1 MINGKRLKELR
12 ISRGLT
18 QDELGKVIDVT
29 KASVCCYEKGNRTP
43 TIENLIDLVNFF
55 GVSADFLIGNDAVVT
70 VKNKKD
76 KKEKKVFMTNEEV
89 TFIEELRKNKYLA
102 EVLLEDPKRS
112 LELIGKK
119 IG

>member
-12 ISRGLT
+12 IGRGLT
-18 QDELGKVIDVT
+18 QTELGDIISVT
-29 KASVCCYEKGNRTP
+29 KASICCYEKGTRTP

-55 GVSADFLIGNDAVVT
+55 GVSSDYLMGNDVIVEIKSN
-70 VKNKKD
+70 KNKKL
-76 KKEKKVFMTNEEV
+76 FMTEEEV
-89 TFIEELRKNKYLA
+89 IFIEELRKNKYLA

>member
-12 ISRGLT
+12 VSRGLT
-18 QDELGKVIDVT
+18 QDELGAVINVT
-29 KASVCCYEKGNRTP
+29 KASICCYEKGNRTP

-55 GVSADFLIGNDAVVT
+55 EVSADFIIGNDAVVT

-76 KKEKKVFMTNEEV
+76 KKVFMSDEEII
-89 TFIEELRKNKYLA
+89 FIEELRKNKYLA
-102 EVLLEDPKRS
+102 EVILEDPVRS
-112 LELIGKK
+112 LELIRKK

>member
-1 MINGKRLKELR
+1 MINGKRLRELR
-12 ISRGLT
+12 INRGLT
-18 QDELGKVIDVT
+18 QDDLGKIIKVT

-55 GVSADFLIGNDAVVT
+55 GVSADFLIGNDAAIT
-70 VKNKKD
+70 VKND
-76 KKEKKVFMTNEEV
+76 KKAKKVFMTKEEV
-89 TFIEELRKNKYLA
+89 IFIEELRKNKYLA